1 MEMKKT
7 ETHCYKNLGKHVK
20 TSCIIHCTLK
30 RKNTNQVVF
39 CSILKLRYTYL
50 KKKHTHTLIVNH

>member
-50 KKKHTHTLIVNH
+50 KKNTHTH